1 MANYKIVIPTN
12 TAGDLSSGY
21 DSAAADPPTVT
32 ANAVLDRGAGRT
44 TARRVLSAKFGD
56 GYEQRVLDGINNIE
70 ETYDISFR
78 NRAKNEINTIADFLD
93 DQPPAPFQ
101 FYIGE
106 DTVYVICDS
115 YSISYGHDSVYS
127 LSAQFR
133 RVYQTS

>member
-1 MANYKIVIPTN
+1 MADYKIVIKTN
-12 TAGDLSSGY
+12 TAGNLSSGY
-21 DSAAADPPTVT
+21 SSTGTNTD
-32 ANAVLDRGAGRT
+32 AVIDRGAGRT
-44 TARRVLSAKFGD
+44 TSRRVLSAKFGD

-70 ETYDISFR
+70 ETYSISFK
-78 NRAKNEINTIADFLD
+78 NRAQAEINTIADFLD

-101 FYIGE
+101 FYIGD

>member
-1 MANYKIVIPTN
+1 MADYKIVIKTV
-12 TAGDLSSGY
+12 TANNLSSGY
-21 DSAAADPPTVT
+21 SSGSTNT
-32 ANAVLDRGAGRT
+32 SNAVVDRGAGRT

-78 NRAKNEINTIADFLD
+78 NRAQAEINTIAAFLD
-93 DQPPAPFQ
+93 DQPPAPFT
-101 FYIGE
+101 FYIGD

-127 LSAQFR
+127 LAAQFR